1 MSKKFRNLLLIYS
14 CSAIVVLGITSYV
27 SSVRLNYHRTASQYS
42 AERAFEE
49 TVRSVESL
57 SRALEKSA
65 YATDGSMCGRI
76 CAEACTAA
84 GAAQSAMAT
93 LPFSTQELEQVSGFL
108 GLAGDYAYTL
118 CSEAAEEG
126 FSKKQRETLAEL
138 SASASEFA
146 FVLAEMQDNINSEA
160 LEIDN
165 GEKRI
170 ENISA
175 ESDKAQLS
183 DALLEYESGFA
194 GVGELE
200 YSGKYSSVERE
211 RALRAPET
219 ETRRIAADFAGVE
232 KDELVLEYEY
242 RDSTLRCYS
251 AGDALIYTDAER
263 VRSMSRSRLVSETNI
278 SRDEAERLASDFL
291 AERGFENVE
300 LASSED
306 AGALCR
312 LRFIGV
318 SEDVLLPDSEIRLS
332 VALDDG
338 SIYSFDASDYKEYD
352 GSGKWNISYAE
363 AAEKTPEGL
372 KLADIRKVII
382 ENAAGTAMPC
392 YELRCTAEGDRSVN
406 IYLDAL
412 SGTQTDIRIL

>member
-1 MSKKFRNLLLIYS
+1 MIQRTIRFGKIAPDATVDFAVQELARYLKQMDPKLSVDILQVDAVNDAFKDIIWVGLDPAFAAQVPQVKDS
-14 CSAIVVLGITSYV
+14 MVDDAVVIHIEDNRGYITGA
-27 SSVRLNYHRTASQYS
+27 NT
-42 AERAFEE
+42 
-49 TVRSVESL
+49 RSVL
-57 SRALEKSA
+57 LAVYRLLEELGCA
-65 YATDGSMCGRI
+65 WVRPGVEGERI
-76 CAEACTAA
+76 
-84 GAAQSAMAT
+84 
-93 LPFSTQELEQVSGFL
+93 P
-108 GLAGDYAYTL
+108 
-118 CSEAAEEG
+118 
-126 FSKKQRETLAEL
+126 
-138 SASASEFA
+138 
-146 FVLAEMQDNINSEA
+146 
-160 LEIDN
+160 
-165 GEKRI
+165 EKRI

-183 DALLEYESGFA
+183 DALLEYESGFT

-219 ETRRIAADFAGVE
+219 ETRRIAADFAGME